1 ENKIEFI
8 KVDQDGK
15 ALRGASF
22 TLYKK
27 NNEGNFVGYGEV
39 TKTTG
44 EDGRFEF
51 TKLKPGEYQLIE
63 TITPDG
69 YVKQNDPLL
78 EFSVDD
84 KGKITRKNT
93 NEGVEEVEEVTVP
106 ITITNKKEQIVEF
119 VKVDANDKKALEGA
133 EFEVWYKKDKNGEYS
148 KDLIKLYQDNNNN
161 KLVLNKDEKD
171 PDGYTEVEKFTTGA
185 DGKVKFKL
193 YDSGYYALK
202 EIKAP
207 EKYIKPKDYVKEF
220 AVLDGNIEVDNNSFE
235 IENHKGEY
243 PLTGGMGTLIFTLSG
258 LILMSAAAYVYKK
271 KRSVSYDD

>member
-1 ENKIEFI
+1 
-8 KVDQDGK
+8 
-15 ALRGASF
+15 
-22 TLYKK
+22 
-27 NNEGNFVGYGEV
+27 GYGEV

-78 EFSVDD
+78 EFNVDE
-84 KGKITRKNT
+84 KGKITRKGT
-93 NEGVEEVEEVTVP
+93 NEEVGAVP
-106 ITITNKKEQIVEF
+106 ITIINKKEQIVEF

-148 KDLIKLYQDNNNN
+148 KDLIKLYQDANNN
-161 KLVLNKDEKD
+161 KLVLNKDEKA
-171 PDGYTEVEKFTTGA
+171 PDGYLEVDKFTTGA
-185 DGKVKFKL
+185 DGKVIFKL

-220 AVLDGNIEVDNNSFE
+220 TVLDGNIEVDNNSFE

-243 PLTGGMGTLIFTLSG
+243 PLTGGMGIIGFLVVGVVIMATAYYKYRRKRRESALS
-258 LILMSAAAYVYKK
+258 
-271 KRSVSYDD
+271 